1 MKKKCIA
8 FGLTLAM
15 LVSLTAC
22 GSKNNNGNVNSGS
35 NETDGTTKV
44 EYSVGMV
51 TNVGG
56 VNDQSFNQSAWA
68 GLNNLRDNYGVNVSY
83 LESNQESDY
92 PTNLDKML
100 DNGNDLI
107 WSVGFAMSSAAK
119 NAALTNMDQNYGII
133 DESYGDETPENMV
146 CVMFR
151 AQESSFLAG
160 YVAGLTTK
168 TDKVGFVGGIGSDII
183 DQFEYGFR
191 AGVDYAAKEL
201 GKEISVSIQYAESFT
216 DAAKGKAIA
225 TKMYNDGCDI
235 IFHAAG
241 SSGNGVIEAAKDS
254 GNWVIGVDM
263 DQYHLAPEAVLTSAV
278 KRVDTVIEL
287 VSAEYLNG
295 NNYGGT
301 TFEYGLEDEAVGLP
315 EENPNLDEQVYAKA
329 MEVKETIIKGDIT
342 VPYNAE
348 TFETYIAQ

>member
-8 FGLTLAM
+8 LSLTLAM

-22 GSKNNNGNVNSGS
+22 GTKNNNAN
-35 NETDGTTKV
+35 NENNAAQDTAKV
-44 EYSVGMV
+44 EFSVGMV

-56 VNDQSFNQSAWA
+56 VNDQSFNQSAWT
-68 GLNNLRDNYGVNVSY
+68 GLNNLKNNYGVQISY

-92 PTNLDKML
+92 PTNLDKMV

-119 NAALTNMDQNYGII
+119 NAALTNPDQNYGII
-133 DESYGDETPENMV
+133 DESYGDETPDNMV
-146 CVMFR
+146 GVMFR

-160 YVAGLTTK
+160 YAAGLTTK
-168 TDKVGFVGGIGSDII
+168 TDKVGFVGGIGSNII

-191 AGVDYAAKEL
+191 AGVEYAAKEL
-201 GKEISVSIQYAESFT
+201 GKDISVSIQYAESFT

-225 TKMYNDGCDI
+225 TKMYKDGCDI

-241 SSGNGVIEAAKDS
+241 SAGNGVIEAAKDS

-263 DQYHLAPEAVLTSAV
+263 DQYNLAPEAVLTSAV

-287 VSAEYLNG
+287 VSAEYYNG
-295 NNYGGT
+295 KNLGGT
-301 TFEYGLEDEAVGLP
+301 TLEYGLEDGAVGLP
-315 EENPNLDEQVYAKA
+315 EENPNLDADVYAKA
-329 MEVKETIIKGDIT
+329 MELQEAIIKGDVT

-348 TFETYIAQ
+348 TFTTFLGK

>member
-1 MKKKCIA
+1 MKKKCVA
-8 FGLTLAM
+8 LGLTFAM

-22 GSKNNNGNVNSGS
+22 GSKTEGNNNSGA
-35 NETDGTTKV
+35 EGTANFR
-44 EYSVGMV
+44 VGMV

-68 GLNNLRDNYGVNVSY
+68 GLNNLRDNYGVDVSY

-100 DNGNDLI
+100 DNENDLI
-107 WSVGFAMSSAAK
+107 WSVGFAMSEAAK
-119 NAALTNMDQNYGII
+119 HAAVTNLDQNYGII
-133 DESYGDETPENMV
+133 DETYGDETPDNIV

-160 YVAGLTTK
+160 YAAGLTTK
-168 TDKVGFVGGIGSDII
+168 TNQVGFVGGIGSDIV
-183 DQFEYGFR
+183 DQFEYGYR
-191 AGVDYAAKEL
+191 AGVAYAAKEL
-201 GKEISVSIQYAESFT
+201 GKEISVPVQYAESFT
-216 DAAKGKAIA
+216 NAATGKAIA

-235 IFHAAG
+235 VFHAAG

-263 DQYHLAPEAVLTSAV
+263 DQYYLAPEAVLTSAV

-287 VSAEYLNG
+287 VSAEYLEG
-295 NNYGGT
+295 KDLGGT
-301 TFEYGLEDEAVGLP
+301 TLEYGLEDGGVGLP
-315 EENPNLDEQVYAKA
+315 EENPNLDPAVYEKTMQVKDA
-329 MEVKETIIKGDIT
+329 IIAGEIE
-342 VPYNAE
+342 VPYNAQTLSAFLGE
-348 TFETYIAQ
+348 

>member
-15 LVSLTAC
+15 MVSLTAC
-22 GSKNNNGNVNSGS
+22 GSKNNNNSNNNNNASGDVAKTDFNVA
-35 NETDGTTKV
+35 
-44 EYSVGMV
+44 MV

-56 VNDQSFNQSAWA
+56 VNDQSFNQSAWT
-68 GLNNLRDNYGVNVSY
+68 GLNNLNANYGVNVSY

-92 PTNLDKML
+92 PTNLDKMV

-119 NAALTNMDQNYGII
+119 NAALTNVDQNFGII
-133 DESYGDETPENMV
+133 DETYGDETPENMV
-146 CVMFR
+146 CLMFR
-151 AQESSFLAG
+151 AQEPSFLVG
-160 YVAGLTTK
+160 YAAGLTTE
-168 TDKVGFVGGIGSDII
+168 TDKVGFIGGIGSAII

-201 GKEISVSIQYAESFT
+201 GKDITVTVQYAESFT

-235 IFHAAG
+235 VFHAAG
-241 SSGNGVIEAAKDS
+241 SAGNGVIEAAKDS

-263 DQYHLAPEAVLTSAV
+263 DQYNLAPEAVLTSAV
-278 KRVDTVIEL
+278 KRVDTAIEK
-287 VSAEYLNG
+287 VSAEYLEGKNL
-295 NNYGGT
+295 GGT
-301 TFEYGLEDEAVGLP
+301 TLEYGLEDGAVGLP
-315 EENPNLDEQVYAKA
+315 EENPNLDADVYARTLKVQEA
-329 MEVKETIIKGDIT
+329 IVAGDVK
-342 VPYNAE
+342 VPYNEE
-348 TFETYIAQ
+348 TFTTYLAQ

>member
-1 MKKKCIA
+1 MKKKSIA
-8 FGLTLAM
+8 LGLTLAM

-22 GSKNNNGNVNSGS
+22 GSKNNNANNGNNAA
-35 NETDGTTKV
+35 EDTTKV
-44 EYSVGMV
+44 EFSVGMV

-68 GLNNLRDNYGVNVSY
+68 GLKNLRDNYGVNVSY

-133 DESYGDETPENMV
+133 DETYGDETPENMV

-183 DQFEYGFR
+183 DQFEYGYR

-201 GKEISVSIQYAESFT
+201 GKEITVSIQYAETFT

-225 TKMYNDGCDI
+225 TKMFNEGCDI

-263 DQYHLAPEAVLTSAV
+263 DQYYLSPEAVLTSAV

-295 NNYGGT
+295 NNLGGT
-301 TFEYGLEDEAVGLP
+301 TLEYGLEDGAVGLP
-315 EENPNLDEQVYAKA
+315 EENPNLDEAVYAKA
-329 MEVKETIIKGDIT
+329 MEVKEAIIKGDVT

-348 TFETYIAQ
+348 TFATYLGQ